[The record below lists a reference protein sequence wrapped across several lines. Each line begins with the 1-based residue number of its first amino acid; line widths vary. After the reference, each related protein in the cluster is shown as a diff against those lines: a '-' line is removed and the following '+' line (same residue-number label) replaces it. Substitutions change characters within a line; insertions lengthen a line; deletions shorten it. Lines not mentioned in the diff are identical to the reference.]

1 MKKDTIAYIK
11 AALRRTWGRS
21 KQRRDALNVAKIS
34 YGLYQCEQCKSHT
47 RRKDINVDHIIAI
60 GKFTTFDIYI
70 EKLFCETS
78 GLRVLCK
85 ACHKIK
91 TKSDIKK
98 MNE

>member
-1 MKKDTIAYIK
+1 MTKTTIAYIK
-11 AALRRTWGRS
+11 ASLRRTWGRS
-21 KQRRDALNVAKIS
+21 KQRRDALNAAKIS
-34 YGLYQCEQCKSHT
+34 YGLYQCAQCKLHT

-70 EKLFCETS
+70 ERLFCETS

-85 ACHKIK
+85 ACHKVK
-91 TKSDIKK
+91 TKSDINK